1 MVNYLTYDSLLSFY
15 GLGLHD
21 FKPLSVSSWFVFD
34 LFLRKA
40 LVSGY
45 KIYLDLLEI
54 RKNYK

>member
-15 GLGLHD
+15 GLGRRD

-45 KIYLDLLEI
+45 MIYINLLEI
-54 RKNYK
+54 GKNYK